1 MSPGSGPGSDSG
13 SPVEDESK
21 AALAKI
27 KMSEKSG
34 MMASGAGGA
43 SQTSRTIQIKKQL
56 ALNNK
61 QNKKSPS
68 PPSGNG
74 ISDPAPK
81 KFFRLGSKNG
91 VIRLSPSPPPTDQI
105 VVSNH

>member
-1 MSPGSGPGSDSG
+1 MN
-13 SPVEDESK
+13 
-21 AALAKI
+21 
-27 KMSEKSG
+27 EKSV
-34 MMASGAGGA
+34 MMAGGAGGA
-43 SQTSRTIQIKKQL
+43 SQSYLTSRTIQIKKQL

-74 ISDPAPK
+74 INDPAPK
-81 KFFRLGSKNG
+81 KFFRLGNKNG
-91 VIRLSPSPPPTDQI
+91 VIRLSPSPPPSDQI